1 MVEHLYSEDSG
12 RPAADPMVL
21 VKMALLQHLYG
32 IRSLRQTVMEINMNI
47 AYRWFLHYDL
57 DTKVP
62 HFATVSYAFAT
73 RFPSELFEEIFAWVL
88 EAAVERKFVE
98 AKRVFIDAT
107 HIKASA
113 NRKKHRKVLAQ
124 HTACVYDDQ
133 LREEIDADRAAH
145 GKKPLKDDDHDDEPK
160 HGSGRMAKESTSD
173 PESGLFVKSDHK
185 VKFAYTAYVSCDE
198 HNLVL
203 NCEVTPG
210 NVHDSKVFDTV
221 YERTVEAFPDVETVA
236 VDAGYKTPWICK
248 TMGETCRLHIKS
260 GILSQ
265 L

>member
-124 HTACVYDDQ
+124 HTACVYDD
-133 LREEIDADRAAH
+133 
-145 GKKPLKDDDHDDEPK
+145 HDDEQK

-173 PESGLFVKSDHK
+173 PESGLFVKSEHK
-185 VKFAYTAYVSCDE
+185 MKFAYTAYVSCDE
-198 HNLVL
+198 HNFVL

-248 TMGETCRLHIKS
+248 TMGETCRLHTS
-260 GILSQ
+260 AR
-265 L
+265 

>member
-1 MVEHLYSEDSG
+1 MVNSWGRILYPLKRIACSELKEPEISMTNG
-12 RPAADPMVL
+12 STHNAANRVINTC
-21 VKMALLQHLYG
+21 LLYT
-32 IRSLRQTVMEINMNI
+32 S
-47 AYRWFLHYDL
+47 
-57 DTKVP
+57 
-62 HFATVSYAFAT
+62 TVSYAFAT

-133 LREEIDADRAAH
+133 LRAEIDADRAAH

-185 VKFAYTAYVSCDE
+185 VEFAYTAYVSCDE
-198 HNLVL
+198 HNLSL
-203 NCEVTPG
+203 
-210 NVHDSKVFDTV
+210 
-221 YERTVEAFPDVETVA
+221 
-236 VDAGYKTPWICK
+236 I
-248 TMGETCRLHIKS
+248 HI
-260 GILSQ
+260 
-265 L
+265 

>member
-107 HIKASA
+107 HIKAC
-113 NRKKHRKVLAQ
+113 LL
-124 HTACVYDDQ
+124 Y
-133 LREEIDADRAAH
+133 
-145 GKKPLKDDDHDDEPK
+145 
-160 HGSGRMAKESTSD
+160 TSD
-173 PESGLFVKSDHK
+173 
-185 VKFAYTAYVSCDE
+185 AADE
-198 HNLVL
+198 
-203 NCEVTPG
+203 
-210 NVHDSKVFDTV
+210 
-221 YERTVEAFPDVETVA
+221 
-236 VDAGYKTPWICK
+236 
-248 TMGETCRLHIKS
+248 
-260 GILSQ
+260 
-265 L
+265 